1 MSRDSEVRVE
11 VGGALVCPR
20 CFGDAYLSARVPHR
34 MALSDGG
41 TVRGYRTV
49 VLCPDCDRDNP
60 NAGGV
65 LAFFAM
71 HERIDPGTVQEAAP
85 LIDEWVRRSS
95 AEVYTSSD
103 LDEDI
108 AAWKSGEFD

>member
-1 MSRDSEVRVE
+1 VSRDSEVRVE

-34 MALSDGG
+34 MELSDGG

-85 LIDEWVRRSS
+85 LIEEWVQRS
-95 AEVYTSSD
+95 AGEVYTD
-103 LDEDI
+103 DELAEDI
-108 AAWKSGEFD
+108 RLWESGDM

>member
-1 MSRDSEVRVE
+1 ME

-20 CFGDAYLSARVPHR
+20 CSGEAYLSARVPHR
-34 MALSDGG
+34 MALSGGG

-60 NAGGV
+60 NASGV

-85 LIDEWVRRSS
+85 LIEEWVQRS
-95 AEVYTSSD
+95 AGEVYTD
-103 LDEDI
+103 DELAEDI
-108 AAWKSGEFD
+108 RLWESGDM